1 MCECLCR
8 CTFTCVG
15 VERYG
20 PMTVDACGCCWVPCF
35 GFSTLCVEAG
45 FIFAPW
51 TLPSTS
57 LSSKLFL
64 GIPCVCPSSDLH
76 PNWFFFCGLW
86 GSNSGAMFAWQTL
99 ATRIARHVSVQMA
112 TDQEGNEENTFSC
125 LKVNP
130 THLFLNANTLI
141 AYCFRRWVCLCVRGG
156 EGTSVKGSISLWG
169 FILSWSQNCP
179 WLSQG
184 QFLESYSHG

>member
-1 MCECLCR
+1 MP
-8 CTFTCVG
+8 VG
-15 VERYG
+15 V
-20 PMTVDACGCCWVPCF
+20 VGCLALGSPPYVLRQDLYLHP
-35 GFSTLCVEAG
+35 E
-45 FIFAPW
+45 
-51 TLPSTS
+51 
-57 LSSKLFL
+57 LFL
-64 GIPCVCPSSDLH
+64 QLASPASFFQGSPVSVLPRTYT

-86 GSNSGAMFAWQTL
+86 GSNSGAMFVWQTL
-99 ATRIARHVSVQMA
+99 ATQIARHVSVQMA

-141 AYCFRRWVCLCVRGG
+141 AYCFRRWVCLCVRGR
-156 EGTSVKGSISLWG
+156 EGTSVQGSISLWG

-184 QFLESYSHG
+184 QLLENYSHG